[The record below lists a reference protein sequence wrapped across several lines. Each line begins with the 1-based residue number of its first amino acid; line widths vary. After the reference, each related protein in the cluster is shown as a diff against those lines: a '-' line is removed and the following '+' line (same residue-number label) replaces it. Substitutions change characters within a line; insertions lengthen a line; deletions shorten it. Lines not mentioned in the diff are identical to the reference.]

1 MCPSF
6 SHLSL
11 VTFLLSL
18 VSYSFT
24 VLYCTLSLYCTVPK
38 LQLISGCHSH
48 LFTFMAI
55 VIHVGRHV
63 TTSTGVVVVVGVLPP
78 CTWNL
83 HVRRSSGLRLSRS
96 PPPFYSCCGG
106 PRPRHA
112 TEQIRIK
119 VLSQVHRDMLNWDVS

>member
-24 VLYCTLSLYCTVPK
+24 VLYCTLSLYGTVLK

-48 LFTFMAI
+48 LFTFMDI

-63 TTSTGVVVVVGVLPP
+63 NTTVTEVFIYSCRSICRCLPP

-83 HVRRSSGLRLSRS
+83 HVQRSSGLRLSRS
-96 PPPFYSCCGG
+96 PPPFYGCCGG
-106 PRPRHA
+106 PRSSHA
-112 TEQIRIK
+112 TST
-119 VLSQVHRDMLNWDVS
+119 VV

>member
-24 VLYCTLSLYCTVPK
+24 VLYCTLSLYCTVLK

-48 LFTFMAI
+48 LFTFMDI

-63 TTSTGVVVVVGVLPP
+63 NTTVTEVSIYSCRCSCRCLPP

-83 HVRRSSGLRLSRS
+83 HVQRSSGLRLSRR
-96 PPPFYSCCGG
+96 PPPFYGCCSG
-106 PRPRHA
+106 PRFSHA
-112 TEQIRIK
+112 TSK
-119 VLSQVHRDMLNWDVS
+119 FV

>member
-24 VLYCTLSLYCTVPK
+24 VLYCTLSLYCTVLK
-38 LQLISGCHSH
+38 LQLISGCHLH
-48 LFTFMAI
+48 LFTFMDN
-55 VIHVGRHV
+55 VTHVGRHV
-63 TTSTGVVVVVGVLPP
+63 NTTVTEVSIYSCRCSCRCLPP

-96 PPPFYSCCGG
+96 PPPFYGCCSG
-106 PRPRHA
+106 PRPKHA
-112 TEQIRIK
+112 TSK
-119 VLSQVHRDMLNWDVS
+119 FV